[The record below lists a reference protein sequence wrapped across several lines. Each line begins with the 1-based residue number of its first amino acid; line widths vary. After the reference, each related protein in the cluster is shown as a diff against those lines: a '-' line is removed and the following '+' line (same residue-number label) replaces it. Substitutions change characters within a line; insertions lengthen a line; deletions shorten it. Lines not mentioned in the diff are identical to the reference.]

1 VFGPNVT
8 DLDDERGCLR
18 HRACAT
24 LLLIGGVAQMKLMRV
39 LLPVVLS
46 FVATILALAASRLF
60 DRNAIEREFGPLSGE
75 IDQVPSI

>member
-1 VFGPNVT
+1 
-8 DLDDERGCLR
+8 
-18 HRACAT
+18 
-24 LLLIGGVAQMKLMRV
+24 MKLMRV